1 MLKKIISILVSLSLT
16 IGGAATIASATD
28 NTFPTWYVNANAGL
42 NCRKTPTTNED
53 NILTTFEKGTQL
65 QIIGTDPSGKWWE
78 VWDGTTQGYCYAS
91 YLVKTEEE
99 LTSTPEV
106 SGNLEYIG
114 DFKCTVYNTS
124 VGENGGYTTT
134 AWGRRRYLQ
143 HIQDEP
149 YEFTYNE
156 HRQVDFNPLFT
167 STCDISN
174 DVPQDVK
181 DEYIAQLQKANSYR
195 RNKILEEAKNNG
207 IDIKN
212 NQSFIAEAL
221 RQCLN
226 SVIQGRQHC
235 PYTLNP
241 ITQGC
246 ANQTDQC

>member
-53 NILTTFEKGTQL
+53 NILATFEKGIQL
-65 QIIGTDPSGKWWE
+65 QIIGIDPSGKWWE

-124 VGENGGYTTT
+124 AGENGGYTTT
-134 AWGRRRYLQ
+134 ACGDSLVDVVDYAIAVDPRV
-143 HIQDEP
+143 IP
-149 YEFTYNE
+149 YNTK
-156 HRQVDFNPLFT
+156 V
-167 STCDISN
+167 
-174 DVPQDVK
+174 
-181 DEYIAQLQKANSYR
+181 YIEGIGYR
-195 RNKILEEAKNNG
+195 VARDCGGAIKGNKIDILVWNCNASDWMNG
-207 IDIKN
+207 TRKVYIV
-212 NQSFIAEAL
+212 
-221 RQCLN
+221 R
-226 SVIQGRQHC
+226 
-235 PYTLNP
+235 
-241 ITQGC
+241 
-246 ANQTDQC
+246 